1 MRGRGGWTR
10 AGARGIRERRRG
22 GEGECMQ
29 KGRDK
34 LRLCQDGGEG
44 VELVQVVTMVGAGV
58 SVAVVKLGSNMDVTG
73 GRKQEYGWGGSSSN

>member
-1 MRGRGGWTR
+1 
-10 AGARGIRERRRG
+10 
-22 GEGECMQ
+22 MQ

-58 SVAVVKLGSNMDVTG
+58 SAAVVKSRMVVLVVRPAKREAVAMREGS
-73 GRKQEYGWGGSSSN
+73 RQEEE